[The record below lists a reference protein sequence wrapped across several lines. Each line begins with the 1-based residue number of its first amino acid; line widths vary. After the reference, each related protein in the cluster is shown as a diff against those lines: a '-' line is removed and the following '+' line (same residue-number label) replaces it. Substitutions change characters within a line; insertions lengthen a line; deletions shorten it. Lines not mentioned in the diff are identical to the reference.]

1 VTEHNVSPVLLLL
14 SWLVPSKTLRPR
26 PGKSGYLATLDGW
39 RAIAI
44 VSVMVFH
51 DHVRRLGPITT
62 DFLHR
67 YGGLGVP
74 LFFGISGLLITTR
87 LLEEE
92 RLFGAFSLKG
102 FYLRRMFRIQPAA
115 LLFLGMMVLAHLVF
129 HLPFVYKGL
138 VEALCLVRNV
148 ANWNGTLPGMRITEH
163 FWSLSIEEQFYLVL
177 PCLLFFIRARRHR
190 LAVLFVAASGFF
202 CWTVVAP
209 HRLAYYIE
217 IRGHHTELNLH
228 GLLFGSGLAVLVSS
242 PKTREIVR
250 RLMLPSALIGV
261 CVALTLLRA
270 WAHHYDIVW
279 ITAAFPF
286 LVLSTV
292 LHPRSLPG
300 RLLEWAPLRF
310 IGRISYSLYLW
321 QQLFMGVAHFAAGTS
336 FDWVDYAPVNYLLTF
351 AAALLSFYFIEKPA
365 IRLGHRLAP
374 PPTPGRSDLEE
385 TPSVEV
391 GPALA

>member
-1 VTEHNVSPVLLLL
+1 M
-14 SWLVPSKTLRPR
+14 LRPR
-26 PGKSGYLATLDGW
+26 PGKAGYLATLDGW

-44 VSVMVFH
+44 VSVMVSH
-51 DHVRRLGPITT
+51 DHVRRLGPVST

-67 YGGLGVP
+67 YGALGVS

-102 FYLRRMFRIQPAA
+102 FYIRRVFRIQPAA
-115 LLFLGMMVLAHLVF
+115 LFFLGVMVLAHLLL

-138 VEALCLVRNV
+138 IEALCLVRNV
-148 ANWNGTLPGMRITEH
+148 ANWNGTLPGMRLTEH

-177 PCLLFFIRARRHR
+177 PCLLFLIRGRRHR
-190 LAVLFVAASGFF
+190 LMVLFVAASGFF
-202 CWTVVAP
+202 CWTIAAIP
-209 HRLAYYIE
+209 RLAYYID

-228 GLLFGSGLAVLVSS
+228 GLLFGSGLAVLVSNR
-242 PKTREIVR
+242 KTREIVR
-250 RLMLPSALIGV
+250 RFLLPTTLIAV
-261 CVALTLLRA
+261 CVALALLRA
-270 WAHHYDIVW
+270 WKHHYDTIW

-292 LHPRSLPG
+292 LHPESLPG

-321 QQLFMGVAHFAAGTS
+321 QQLFMAVAHFTPGTALY
-336 FDWVDYAPVNYLLTF
+336 WVDYAPVNYLLTF
-351 AAALLSFYFIEKPA
+351 ACALLSFYFIERPA

-374 PPTPGRSDLEE
+374 PPTPGRTDLQE
-385 TPSVEV
+385 TSSVKV
-391 GPALA
+391 GAALA

>member
-1 VTEHNVSPVLLLL
+1 VQIETPHSGR
-14 SWLVPSKTLRPR
+14 PSKA
-26 PGKSGYLATLDGW
+26 GYLATLDGW

-44 VSVMVFH
+44 VSVMIFH
-51 DHVRRLGPITT
+51 DHVRTLGPVST

-67 YGGLGVP
+67 YGALGVP

-102 FYLRRMFRIQPAA
+102 FYLRRVFRIQPAA
-115 LLFLGMMVLAHLVF
+115 LLFLGMMVLAHLLF
-129 HLPFVYKGL
+129 HLPFIYKGL
-138 VEALCLVRNV
+138 IQALCLVRNV
-148 ANWNGTLPGMRITEH
+148 GNWNGTLPGMRITEH

-190 LAVLFVAASGFF
+190 LAVLFIAASGFF
-202 CWTVVAP
+202 CWTVVAVP
-209 HRLAYYIE
+209 RLAYYINRYYIN

-228 GLLFGSGLAVLVSS
+228 GLLFGSGLAVLVSY
-242 PKTREIVR
+242 PKTRERVR
-250 RLMLPSALIGV
+250 RFLLPTALIGV
-261 CVALTLLRA
+261 CVALALLRA
-270 WAHHYDIVW
+270 LRHHYDTIW

-292 LHPRSLPG
+292 LHPESLPG
-300 RLLEWAPLRF
+300 RVLEWAPLRF

-336 FDWVDYAPVNYLLTF
+336 LYWVDYAPANYLLAFT
-351 AAALLSFYFIEKPA
+351 AALLSFYFIEKPA

-385 TPSVEV
+385 RPSVEL